1 MTNEELMAGFLDR
14 SLSEDELLELE
25 RRQEASPELARELRE
40 LVTVEGLLLTA
51 APIAMAPIDFLH
63 NVENTVAAKVAAGS
77 SMTSA
82 GIFSTMSV
90 SWGWVAA
97 AATAI
102 IGTTAAVMMINST
115 NDQQTPAAIEQR
127 IDVNSAPSVS
137 NPAPTTLVPESTP
150 EVRVE
155 PRSQT
160 MAADAAES
168 VVTPPATPR
177 DGVGLGTAENPSP
190 TLAKL
195 ISEYEACRNSN
206 DMTRCIQL
214 GISIGDKARKEH
226 LYGMGEQYL
235 QDALDAATQKH
246 IVEYQ
251 VRALGNLGLLARD
264 KGEVGVAKDMLT
276 KAVTLGQQNN
286 LDVYRWSD
294 HLNALSD

>member
-51 APIAMAPIDFLH
+51 APLAMAPTDFLH
-63 NVENTVAAKVAAGS
+63 SVENTVAAKVAAAS
-77 SMTSA
+77 SAPSA
-82 GIFSTMSV
+82 GILSTMSV

-97 AATAI
+97 AATAL
-102 IGTTAAVMMINST
+102 IGTTAAVIMLNNSSRLNEQPAPAT
-115 NDQQTPAAIEQR
+115 SGPAAIEQHVSA
-127 IDVNSAPSVS
+127 DPAPSAQS
-137 NPAPTTLVPESTP
+137 HDAAPEIRVESHEQIATNDVAEQVAPSTP
-150 EVRVE
+150 
-155 PRSQT
+155 
-160 MAADAAES
+160 
-168 VVTPPATPR
+168 PR

-195 ISEYEACRNSN
+195 IGEYDACRNSG

-235 QDALDAATQKH
+235 RDALEAATQKH
-246 IVEYQ
+246 IAEYQ

-264 KGEVGVAKDMLT
+264 KGEVSEAKDMLT

>member
-25 RRQEASPELARELRE
+25 RRQAASPELARELRE

-51 APIAMAPIDFLH
+51 APIAMAPTDFLH
-63 NVENTVAAKVAAGS
+63 SVENTVAAKVAAGS
-77 SMTSA
+77 SMSSA

-102 IGTTAAVMMINST
+102 IGTTAAVIMINSS

-127 IDVNSAPSVS
+127 IDAHSAPAVS
-137 NPAPTTLVPESTP
+137 APAPSTPLAEP

-155 PRSQT
+155 PRSESVT
-160 MAADAAES
+160 ADAAES
-168 VVTPPATPR
+168 VVAQSTTPR

-190 TLAKL
+190 TLSKL
-195 ISEYEACRNSN
+195 INEYEACRNSN

-226 LYGMGEQYL
+226 LYGMSEQYL
-235 QDALDAATQKH
+235 HDALEAASTKH

-264 KGEVGVAKDMLT
+264 KGEVSVAKDMLT